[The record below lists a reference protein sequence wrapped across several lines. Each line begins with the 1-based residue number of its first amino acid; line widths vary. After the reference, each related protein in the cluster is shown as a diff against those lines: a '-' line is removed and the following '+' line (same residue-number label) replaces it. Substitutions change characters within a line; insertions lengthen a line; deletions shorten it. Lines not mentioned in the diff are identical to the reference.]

1 MISSASKGTLYG
13 IVAIFLWSTIVGLI
27 RNISEYFGPVGGAA
41 LIYTTGTVF
50 LILILGVPKLSL
62 FPKRYL
68 FWGALLFVTYEV
80 CLSLALGFAT
90 DRTQAI
96 ELGMVNYLWPSFTLA
111 LAVIVNKQRFSIL
124 LIVGLLC
131 SFSGLVWVVSG
142 DNPLTIE
149 GLWKN
154 IQSNPLS
161 YILAFSGA
169 ILWAFYSNLTRL
181 ISGGNN
187 GIVPFF
193 LLTSLALWGQYLFS
207 TPVEWIINTKSIT
220 LLLITGARIGLAN
233 AKMDNRYDQRQC
245 DFVSHTFLFYPC
257 YFYCIFLNII
267 VYRTFFLILAGCN
280 DGNWWLFNLLVSDSS
295 KKDKSDKNNKIERK
309 TRSLTQISQ

>member
-1 MISSASKGTLYG
+1 MISSSSKGTLYG
-13 IVAIFLWSTIVGLI
+13 IVAILLWSTIVGLI
-27 RNISEYFGPVGGAA
+27 RNISEYFGAVGGAA
-41 LIYTTGTVF
+41 LIYTTGTLF
-50 LILILGVPKLSL
+50 LILILGVPKLSR

-68 FWGALLFVTYEV
+68 FWGGLLFVTYEV

-111 LAVIVNKQRFSIL
+111 LAVILNKQRFSIL
-124 LIVGLLC
+124 LMVGLLC
-131 SFSGLVWVVSG
+131 AFSGLIWVVSG
-142 DNPLTIE
+142 DNPLTID

-181 ISGGNN
+181 MSGGNN

-207 TPVEWIINTKSIT
+207 TPVEWIVNTKSIT
-220 LLLITGARIGLAN
+220 LLLITGAAIGLAN
-233 AKMDNRYDQRQC
+233 AAWTIGMIRGNVTLLATLSYFTPVISTAFSSILLSTALSFSFWQGVMMVTGGSLICWLATRQKMIKP
-245 DFVSHTFLFYPC
+245 LKM
-257 YFYCIFLNII
+257 
-267 VYRTFFLILAGCN
+267 A
-280 DGNWWLFNLLVSDSS
+280 
-295 KKDKSDKNNKIERK
+295 K
-309 TRSLTQISQ
+309 

>member
-1 MISSASKGTLYG
+1 MISSSSKGTLYG
-13 IVAIFLWSTIVGLI
+13 IVAILLWSTIVGLI
-27 RNISEYFGPVGGAA
+27 RNISEYFGAVGGAA
-41 LIYTTGTVF
+41 LIYTTGTLF
-50 LILILGVPKLSL
+50 LILILGVPKLSR

-68 FWGALLFVTYEV
+68 FWGGLLFVTYEV

-111 LAVIVNKQRFSIL
+111 LAVILNKQRFSIL

-131 SFSGLVWVVSG
+131 AFSGLVWVVSG
-142 DNPLTIE
+142 DNPLTIDC
-149 GLWKN
+149 LWKN

-181 ISGGNN
+181 MSGGNN

-207 TPVEWIINTKSIT
+207 APVEWIVNTKSIT
-220 LLLITGARIGLAN
+220 LLLITGAAIGLAN
-233 AKMDNRYDQRQC
+233 AAWTIGMIRGNVTLLATLSYFTPVISTAFSSILLSTALSFSFWQGVMMVTGGSLICWLATRQK
-245 DFVSHTFLFYPC
+245 T
-257 YFYCIFLNII
+257 I
-267 VYRTFFLILAGCN
+267 
-280 DGNWWLFNLLVSDSS
+280 
-295 KKDKSDKNNKIERK
+295 KSLK
-309 TRSLTQISQ
+309 TAK

>member
-1 MISSASKGTLYG
+1 MISSSSKGTLYG
-13 IVAIFLWSTIVGLI
+13 IVAILLWSTIVGLI
-27 RNISEYFGPVGGAA
+27 RNISEYFGAVGGAA
-41 LIYTTGTVF
+41 LIYTAGTLF
-50 LILILGVPKLSL
+50 LILILGVPKLSR

-68 FWGALLFVTYEV
+68 FWGGLLFVTYEI

-111 LAVIVNKQRFSIL
+111 LAVILNKQRFSIL
-124 LIVGLLC
+124 LITGLLC
-131 SFSGLVWVVSG
+131 AFSGLVWVVSG
-142 DNPLTIE
+142 DNPLTID

-207 TPVEWIINTKSIT
+207 TPVEWIVNTKSIT
-220 LLLITGARIGLAN
+220 LLLITGAAIGLAN
-233 AKMDNRYDQRQC
+233 AAWTIGMIRGNVTLLATLSYFTPVISTAFSSILLSTALSFSFWQGVMMVTGGSLICWLATRQ
-245 DFVSHTFLFYPC
+245 
-257 YFYCIFLNII
+257 
-267 VYRTFFLILAGCN
+267 
-280 DGNWWLFNLLVSDSS
+280 
-295 KKDKSDKNNKIERK
+295 KKIKVLK
-309 TRSLTQISQ
+309 TIK

>member
-1 MISSASKGTLYG
+1 MISSSSKGTLYG
-13 IVAIFLWSTIVGLI
+13 IVAILLWSTIVGLI
-27 RNISEYFGPVGGAA
+27 RNISEYFGAVGGAA
-41 LIYTTGTVF
+41 LIYTTGTLF
-50 LILILGVPKLSL
+50 LILILGVPKLSR

-68 FWGALLFVTYEV
+68 FWGGLLFVTYEV

-111 LAVIVNKQRFSIL
+111 LAVILNKQRFSIL

-131 SFSGLVWVVSG
+131 AFSGLVWVVSG
-142 DNPLTIE
+142 DNPLTID

-181 ISGGNN
+181 MSGGNN

-207 TPVEWIINTKSIT
+207 EPVEWIVNTKSIT
-220 LLLITGARIGLAN
+220 LLLITGAAIGLAN
-233 AKMDNRYDQRQC
+233 AAWTIGMIRGNVTLLATLSYFTPVISTAFSSILLSTALSFSFWQGVMMVTGGSLICWLATRQKTIKPLKM
-245 DFVSHTFLFYPC
+245 
-257 YFYCIFLNII
+257 
-267 VYRTFFLILAGCN
+267 A
-280 DGNWWLFNLLVSDSS
+280 
-295 KKDKSDKNNKIERK
+295 K
-309 TRSLTQISQ
+309 

>member
-1 MISSASKGTLYG
+1 MISSSSKGTLYG
-13 IVAIFLWSTIVGLI
+13 IVAILLWSTIVGLI
-27 RNISEYFGPVGGAA
+27 RNISEYFGAVGGAA
-41 LIYTTGTVF
+41 LIYTTGTLF
-50 LILILGVPKLSL
+50 LILILGVPKLSR

-68 FWGALLFVTYEV
+68 FWGGLLFVTYEV

-111 LAVIVNKQRFSIL
+111 LAVILNKQRFSIL
-124 LIVGLLC
+124 LMIGLLC
-131 SFSGLVWVVSG
+131 AFSGLIWVVSG
-142 DNPLTIE
+142 DNPLTID

-181 ISGGNN
+181 MSGGNN

-207 TPVEWIINTKSIT
+207 TPVEWIVNTKSIT
-220 LLLITGARIGLAN
+220 LLLITGAAIGLAN
-233 AKMDNRYDQRQC
+233 AAWTIGMIRGNVTLLATLSYFTPVISTAFSSILLSTALSFSFWQGVMMVTGGSLICWLATRQKTIKPLKM
-245 DFVSHTFLFYPC
+245 V
-257 YFYCIFLNII
+257 
-267 VYRTFFLILAGCN
+267 
-280 DGNWWLFNLLVSDSS
+280 
-295 KKDKSDKNNKIERK
+295 K
-309 TRSLTQISQ
+309 

>member
-1 MISSASKGTLYG
+1 MISSSSKGTLYG
-13 IVAIFLWSTIVGLI
+13 IVAILLWSTIVGLI
-27 RNISEYFGPVGGAA
+27 RNISEYFGAVGGAA
-41 LIYTTGTVF
+41 LIYTTGTLF
-50 LILILGVPKLSL
+50 LILILGVPKLSR

-68 FWGALLFVTYEV
+68 FWGGLLFVTYEV

-111 LAVIVNKQRFSIL
+111 LAVILNKQRFSIL

-131 SFSGLVWVVSG
+131 AFSGLVWVVSG
-142 DNPLTIE
+142 DNPLTID

-181 ISGGNN
+181 MSGGNN

-207 TPVEWIINTKSIT
+207 EPVEWIVNTKSIT
-220 LLLITGARIGLAN
+220 LLLITVAAIGLAN
-233 AKMDNRYDQRQC
+233 AAWTIGMIRGNVTLLATLSYFTPVISTAFSSILLSTVLSFSFWQGVMMVTGGSLICWLATRQ
-245 DFVSHTFLFYPC
+245 
-257 YFYCIFLNII
+257 
-267 VYRTFFLILAGCN
+267 
-280 DGNWWLFNLLVSDSS
+280 
-295 KKDKSDKNNKIERK
+295 K
-309 TRSLTQISQ
+309 TIKPLKTAK

>member
-1 MISSASKGTLYG
+1 MISSSSKGTLYG
-13 IVAIFLWSTIVGLI
+13 IVAILLWSTIVGLI
-27 RNISEYFGPVGGAA
+27 RNISEYFGAVGGAA

-68 FWGALLFVTYEV
+68 FWGAILFVTYEV

-124 LIVGLLC
+124 LIIGLLC

-149 GLWKN
+149 GLWQN

-220 LLLITGARIGLAN
+220 LLLITGAAIGLAN
-233 AKMDNRYDQRQC
+233 AAWTIGMIRGNVTLLATLSYFTPVISTAFSSILLSTALSFSFWQGVMMVTGGSLICWLATRQKTIKPLKM
-245 DFVSHTFLFYPC
+245 T
-257 YFYCIFLNII
+257 
-267 VYRTFFLILAGCN
+267 
-280 DGNWWLFNLLVSDSS
+280 
-295 KKDKSDKNNKIERK
+295 K
-309 TRSLTQISQ
+309 

>member
-1 MISSASKGTLYG
+1 MISSSSKGTLYG
-13 IVAIFLWSTIVGLI
+13 IVAILLWSTIVGLI
-27 RNISEYFGPVGGAA
+27 RNISEYFGAVGGAA
-41 LIYTTGTVF
+41 LIYTTGTLF
-50 LILILGVPKLSL
+50 LILILGVPKLSR

-68 FWGALLFVTYEV
+68 FWGGLLFVTYEV

-111 LAVIVNKQRFSIL
+111 LAVILNKQRFSIL

-131 SFSGLVWVVSG
+131 AFSGLVWVVSG
-142 DNPLTIE
+142 DNPLTID

-169 ILWAFYSNLTRL
+169 ILWAFYSNLTR
-181 ISGGNN
+181 IMSGGNN

-207 TPVEWIINTKSIT
+207 APVEWIVNTKSIT
-220 LLLITGARIGLAN
+220 LLLITGAAIGLAN
-233 AKMDNRYDQRQC
+233 AAWTIGMISGNVTLLATLSYFTPVISTAFSSILLSTALSFSFWQGVMMVTGGSLICWLATRQ
-245 DFVSHTFLFYPC
+245 
-257 YFYCIFLNII
+257 
-267 VYRTFFLILAGCN
+267 
-280 DGNWWLFNLLVSDSS
+280 
-295 KKDKSDKNNKIERK
+295 K
-309 TRSLTQISQ
+309 TIKPLKTAK

>member
-1 MISSASKGTLYG
+1 MISSSSKGTLYG
-13 IVAIFLWSTIVGLI
+13 IVAILLWSTIVGLI
-27 RNISEYFGPVGGAA
+27 RNISEYFGAVGGAA
-41 LIYTTGTVF
+41 LIYTTGTLF
-50 LILILGVPKLSL
+50 LILILGVPKLSR

-68 FWGALLFVTYEV
+68 FWGGLLFVTYEV

-111 LAVIVNKQRFSIL
+111 LAVILNKQRFSIL
-124 LIVGLLC
+124 LMIGLLC
-131 SFSGLVWVVSG
+131 AFSGLIWVVSG
-142 DNPLTIE
+142 DNPLTID

-207 TPVEWIINTKSIT
+207 TPVEWIVNTKSIT
-220 LLLITGARIGLAN
+220 LLLITGAAIGLAN
-233 AKMDNRYDQRQC
+233 AAWTIGMIRGNVTLLATLSYFTPVISTAFSSILLSTALSFSFWQGVMMVTGGSLICWLATRQKTIKPLKM
-245 DFVSHTFLFYPC
+245 
-257 YFYCIFLNII
+257 
-267 VYRTFFLILAGCN
+267 A
-280 DGNWWLFNLLVSDSS
+280 
-295 KKDKSDKNNKIERK
+295 K
-309 TRSLTQISQ
+309 

>member
-1 MISSASKGTLYG
+1 MISSSSKGTLYG

-27 RNISEYFGPVGGAA
+27 RNISEYFGAVGGAA
-41 LIYTTGTVF
+41 LIYTTGTLF
-50 LILILGVPKLSL
+50 LILILGVPKLSR

-68 FWGALLFVTYEV
+68 FWGGLLFVTYEV

-111 LAVIVNKQRFSIL
+111 LAVILNKQRFSIL

-131 SFSGLVWVVSG
+131 AFSGLVWVVSG
-142 DNPLTIE
+142 DNPLTID

-181 ISGGNN
+181 MSGGNN

-207 TPVEWIINTKSIT
+207 APVEWSVNTKSIT
-220 LLLITGARIGLAN
+220 LLLITGAAIGLAN
-233 AKMDNRYDQRQC
+233 AAWTVGMIRGNVTLLATLSYFTPVISTAFSSILLSTALSFSFWQGVMMVTGGSLICWLATRQKTIKPLKM
-245 DFVSHTFLFYPC
+245 T
-257 YFYCIFLNII
+257 
-267 VYRTFFLILAGCN
+267 
-280 DGNWWLFNLLVSDSS
+280 
-295 KKDKSDKNNKIERK
+295 K
-309 TRSLTQISQ
+309 

>member
-220 LLLITGARIGLAN
+220 LLLITGAAIGLAN
-233 AKMDNRYDQRQC
+233 AAWTIGMIRGNVTLLATLSYFTPVISTAFSSILLSTALSFSFWQGVMMVTGGSLICWLATRQ
-245 DFVSHTFLFYPC
+245 
-257 YFYCIFLNII
+257 
-267 VYRTFFLILAGCN
+267 
-280 DGNWWLFNLLVSDSS
+280 
-295 KKDKSDKNNKIERK
+295 KKIKVLK
-309 TRSLTQISQ
+309 TIK

>member
-1 MISSASKGTLYG
+1 MISSSSKGTLYG
-13 IVAIFLWSTIVGLI
+13 IVAILLWSTIVGLI
-27 RNISEYFGPVGGAA
+27 RNISEYFGAVGGAA
-41 LIYTTGTVF
+41 LIYTTGTLF
-50 LILILGVPKLSL
+50 LILILGVPKLSR

-68 FWGALLFVTYEV
+68 FWGGLLFVTYEV

-111 LAVIVNKQRFSIL
+111 LAVILNKQRLSIL

-131 SFSGLVWVVSG
+131 AFSGLVWVVSG
-142 DNPLTIE
+142 DNPLTID

-181 ISGGNN
+181 MSGGNN

-207 TPVEWIINTKSIT
+207 APVEWIVNTKSIT
-220 LLLITGARIGLAN
+220 LLLITGAAIGLAN
-233 AKMDNRYDQRQC
+233 AAWTIGMIRGNVTLLATLSYFTPVISTAFSSILLSTALSFSFWQGVMMVTGGSLICWLATRQK
-245 DFVSHTFLFYPC
+245 T
-257 YFYCIFLNII
+257 I
-267 VYRTFFLILAGCN
+267 
-280 DGNWWLFNLLVSDSS
+280 
-295 KKDKSDKNNKIERK
+295 KSLK
-309 TRSLTQISQ
+309 TAK

>member
-1 MISSASKGTLYG
+1 MISSSSKGTLYG
-13 IVAIFLWSTIVGLI
+13 IVAILLWSTIVGLI
-27 RNISEYFGPVGGAA
+27 RNISEYFGAVGGAA

-50 LILILGVPKLSL
+50 LILILGIPKLSL

-68 FWGALLFVTYEV
+68 FWGAILFVTYEV

-124 LIVGLLC
+124 LIIGLLC

-149 GLWKN
+149 GLWQN

-220 LLLITGARIGLAN
+220 LLLITGAAIGLAN
-233 AKMDNRYDQRQC
+233 AAWTIGMIRGNVTLLATLSYFTPVISTAFSSILLSTALSFSFWQGVMMVTGGSLICWLATRQKTIKPLKM
-245 DFVSHTFLFYPC
+245 T
-257 YFYCIFLNII
+257 
-267 VYRTFFLILAGCN
+267 
-280 DGNWWLFNLLVSDSS
+280 
-295 KKDKSDKNNKIERK
+295 K
-309 TRSLTQISQ
+309 

>member
-1 MISSASKGTLYG
+1 MISSSSKGTLYG

-41 LIYTTGTVF
+41 LIYTTGTLF
-50 LILILGVPKLSL
+50 LVLILGIPKLSL

-111 LAVIVNKQRFSIL
+111 LAVILNKQRFSIL
-124 LIVGLLC
+124 LIIGLLC

-149 GLWKN
+149 GLWQN

-220 LLLITGARIGLAN
+220 LLLITGAAIGLAN
-233 AKMDNRYDQRQC
+233 AAWTIGMIRGNVTLLATLSYFTPVISTAFSSILLSTALSFSFWQGVMMVTGGSLICWLATRQ
-245 DFVSHTFLFYPC
+245 
-257 YFYCIFLNII
+257 
-267 VYRTFFLILAGCN
+267 
-280 DGNWWLFNLLVSDSS
+280 
-295 KKDKSDKNNKIERK
+295 KKIKVLKAIK
-309 TRSLTQISQ
+309 

>member
-1 MISSASKGTLYG
+1 MISSSSKGTLYG
-13 IVAIFLWSTIVGLI
+13 IVAILLWSTIVGLI
-27 RNISEYFGPVGGAA
+27 RNISEYFGAVGGAT
-41 LIYTTGTVF
+41 LIYTTGTLF
-50 LILILGVPKLSL
+50 LILILGVPKLSR

-68 FWGALLFVTYEV
+68 FWGGLLFVTYEV

-111 LAVIVNKQRFSIL
+111 LAVILNKQRFSIL

-131 SFSGLVWVVSG
+131 AFSGLVWVVSG
-142 DNPLTIE
+142 DNPLTID

-181 ISGGNN
+181 MSGGNN

-207 TPVEWIINTKSIT
+207 APVEWIVNTKSIT
-220 LLLITGARIGLAN
+220 LLLITGAAIGLAN
-233 AKMDNRYDQRQC
+233 AAWTIGMIRGNVTLLATLSYFTPVISTAFSSILLSTALSFSFWQGVMMVTGGSLICWLATRQKRIKPLKM
-245 DFVSHTFLFYPC
+245 
-257 YFYCIFLNII
+257 
-267 VYRTFFLILAGCN
+267 A
-280 DGNWWLFNLLVSDSS
+280 
-295 KKDKSDKNNKIERK
+295 K
-309 TRSLTQISQ
+309 

>member
-1 MISSASKGTLYG
+1 MISSSSKGTLYG
-13 IVAIFLWSTIVGLI
+13 IVAILLWSTIVGLI
-27 RNISEYFGPVGGAA
+27 RNISEYFGAVGGAA
-41 LIYTTGTVF
+41 LIYTTGTLF
-50 LILILGVPKLSL
+50 LILILGVPKLSR

-68 FWGALLFVTYEV
+68 FWGGLLFVTYEV

-111 LAVIVNKQRFSIL
+111 LAVILNKQRFSIL

-131 SFSGLVWVVSG
+131 AFSGLVWVVSG
-142 DNPLTIE
+142 DNPLTID

-181 ISGGNN
+181 MSGGNN

-207 TPVEWIINTKSIT
+207 TPVEWIVNTKSIT
-220 LLLITGARIGLAN
+220 LLLITGAAIGLAN
-233 AKMDNRYDQRQC
+233 AAWTIGMIRGNVTLLATLSYFTPVISTAFSSILLSTALSFSFWQGVMMVTGGSLICWLATRQ
-245 DFVSHTFLFYPC
+245 
-257 YFYCIFLNII
+257 
-267 VYRTFFLILAGCN
+267 
-280 DGNWWLFNLLVSDSS
+280 
-295 KKDKSDKNNKIERK
+295 K
-309 TRSLTQISQ
+309 TIKPLKTAK

>member
-220 LLLITGARIGLAN
+220 LLLITGAAIGLAN
-233 AKMDNRYDQRQC
+233 AAWTIGMIRGNVTLLATLSYFTPVISTAFSSILLSTALSFSFWQGVMMVTGGSLICWLATRQ
-245 DFVSHTFLFYPC
+245 
-257 YFYCIFLNII
+257 
-267 VYRTFFLILAGCN
+267 
-280 DGNWWLFNLLVSDSS
+280 
-295 KKDKSDKNNKIERK
+295 KKIKVIK
-309 TRSLTQISQ
+309 TIK

>member
-1 MISSASKGTLYG
+1 MISSSSKGTLYG
-13 IVAIFLWSTIVGLI
+13 IVAILLWSTIVGLI
-27 RNISEYFGPVGGAA
+27 RNISEYFGAVGGAA

-68 FWGALLFVTYEV
+68 FWGAILFVTYEV

-124 LIVGLLC
+124 LIIGLLC

-149 GLWKN
+149 GLWQN

-207 TPVEWIINTKSIT
+207 TPVEWIINIKSIT
-220 LLLITGARIGLAN
+220 LLLITGAAIGLAN
-233 AKMDNRYDQRQC
+233 AAWTIGMIRGNVTLLATLSYFTPVISTAFSSILLSTALSFSFWQGVMMVTGGSLICWLATRQKTIKPLKM
-245 DFVSHTFLFYPC
+245 T
-257 YFYCIFLNII
+257 
-267 VYRTFFLILAGCN
+267 
-280 DGNWWLFNLLVSDSS
+280 
-295 KKDKSDKNNKIERK
+295 K
-309 TRSLTQISQ
+309 

>member
-27 RNISEYFGPVGGAA
+27 RNISEYFGAVGGAA
-41 LIYTTGTVF
+41 LIYTTGTLF
-50 LILILGVPKLSL
+50 LILILGVPKLL
-62 FPKRYL
+62 RFPKRYL
-68 FWGALLFVTYEV
+68 IWGGLLFVTYEV

-111 LAVIVNKQRFSIL
+111 LAVILNKQRFSIL
-124 LIVGLLC
+124 LVVGLLC
-131 SFSGLVWVVSG
+131 AFSGLVWVVSG
-142 DNPLTIE
+142 DNPLTID

-181 ISGGNN
+181 MSGGNN

-207 TPVEWIINTKSIT
+207 TPVEWIVNTKSIT
-220 LLLITGARIGLAN
+220 LLLITGAAIGLAN
-233 AKMDNRYDQRQC
+233 AAWTIGMIRGNVTLLATLSYFTPVISTAFSSILLSTALSFSFWQGVMMVTGGSLICWLATRQ
-245 DFVSHTFLFYPC
+245 
-257 YFYCIFLNII
+257 
-267 VYRTFFLILAGCN
+267 
-280 DGNWWLFNLLVSDSS
+280 
-295 KKDKSDKNNKIERK
+295 K
-309 TRSLTQISQ
+309 TIKPLKTVK

>member
-149 GLWKN
+149 GLWQN
-154 IQSNPLS
+154 IQNNPLS

-207 TPVEWIINTKSIT
+207 TPVEWIIDTKSIT
-220 LLLITGARIGLAN
+220 LLLITGAAIGLAN
-233 AKMDNRYDQRQC
+233 AAWTIGMIRGNVTLLATLSYFTPVISTAFSSILLSTALSFSFWQGVMMVTGGSLICWLATRQ
-245 DFVSHTFLFYPC
+245 
-257 YFYCIFLNII
+257 
-267 VYRTFFLILAGCN
+267 
-280 DGNWWLFNLLVSDSS
+280 
-295 KKDKSDKNNKIERK
+295 KKIKVLK
-309 TRSLTQISQ
+309 TIK

>member
-1 MISSASKGTLYG
+1 M
-13 IVAIFLWSTIVGLI
+13 
-27 RNISEYFGPVGGAA
+27 
-41 LIYTTGTVF
+41 F
-50 LILILGVPKLSL
+50 LILILGIPKLSL

-68 FWGALLFVTYEV
+68 FWGAILFVTYEV

-124 LIVGLLC
+124 LIIGLLC

-149 GLWKN
+149 GLWQN

-207 TPVEWIINTKSIT
+207 TPVEWIINIKSIT
-220 LLLITGARIGLAN
+220 LLLITGAAIGLAN
-233 AKMDNRYDQRQC
+233 AAWTIGMIRGNVTLLATLSYFTPVISTAFSSILLSTALSFSFWQGVMMVTGGSLICWLATRQKTIKPLKM
-245 DFVSHTFLFYPC
+245 T
-257 YFYCIFLNII
+257 
-267 VYRTFFLILAGCN
+267 
-280 DGNWWLFNLLVSDSS
+280 
-295 KKDKSDKNNKIERK
+295 K
-309 TRSLTQISQ
+309 

>member
-27 RNISEYFGPVGGAA
+27 RNISEYFGAVGGAA
-41 LIYTTGTVF
+41 LIYTTGTLF
-50 LILILGVPKLSL
+50 LILILGVPKLSR

-68 FWGALLFVTYEV
+68 IWGGLLFVTYEV

-111 LAVIVNKQRFSIL
+111 LAVILNKQRFSIL
-124 LIVGLLC
+124 LVVGLLC
-131 SFSGLVWVVSG
+131 AFSGLVWVVSG
-142 DNPLTIE
+142 DNPLTID

-181 ISGGNN
+181 MSGGNN

-207 TPVEWIINTKSIT
+207 TPVEWIVNTKSIT
-220 LLLITGARIGLAN
+220 LLLITGAAIGLAN
-233 AKMDNRYDQRQC
+233 AAWTIGMIRGNVTLLATLSYFTPVISTAFSSILLSTALSFSFWQGVMMVTGGSLICWLATRQ
-245 DFVSHTFLFYPC
+245 
-257 YFYCIFLNII
+257 
-267 VYRTFFLILAGCN
+267 
-280 DGNWWLFNLLVSDSS
+280 
-295 KKDKSDKNNKIERK
+295 K
-309 TRSLTQISQ
+309 TIKPLKTVK

>member
-27 RNISEYFGPVGGAA
+27 RNISEYFGAVGGAA
-41 LIYTTGTVF
+41 LIYTTGTLF
-50 LILILGVPKLSL
+50 LILILGVPKLSH

-68 FWGALLFVTYEV
+68 IWGGLLFVTYEV

-111 LAVIVNKQRFSIL
+111 LAVILNKQRFSIL
-124 LIVGLLC
+124 LVVGLLC
-131 SFSGLVWVVSG
+131 AFSGLVWVVSG
-142 DNPLTIE
+142 DNPLTID

-181 ISGGNN
+181 MSGGNN

-207 TPVEWIINTKSIT
+207 TPVEWIVNTKSIT
-220 LLLITGARIGLAN
+220 LLLITGAAIGLAN
-233 AKMDNRYDQRQC
+233 AAWTIGMIRGNVTLLATLSYFTPVISTAFSSILLSTALSFSFWQGVMMVTGGSLICWLATRQ
-245 DFVSHTFLFYPC
+245 
-257 YFYCIFLNII
+257 
-267 VYRTFFLILAGCN
+267 
-280 DGNWWLFNLLVSDSS
+280 
-295 KKDKSDKNNKIERK
+295 K
-309 TRSLTQISQ
+309 TIKPLKTVK

>member
-1 MISSASKGTLYG
+1 MISSSSKGTLYG

-27 RNISEYFGPVGGAA
+27 RNISEYFGAVGGAA
-41 LIYTTGTVF
+41 LIYTAGTLF
-50 LILILGVPKLSL
+50 LILILGVPKLSR

-68 FWGALLFVTYEV
+68 FWGGLLFVTYEV

-90 DRTQAI
+90 NRTQAI

-111 LAVIVNKQRFSIL
+111 LAVILNKQRFSIL
-124 LIVGLLC
+124 LMVGLLC
-131 SFSGLVWVVSG
+131 AFSGLIWVVSG
-142 DNPLTIE
+142 DNPLTID

-169 ILWAFYSNLTRL
+169 ILWAFYSNLTRVM
-181 ISGGNN
+181 SGGNN

-207 TPVEWIINTKSIT
+207 TPVEWIVDTKSIT
-220 LLLITGARIGLAN
+220 LLLITGAAIGLAN
-233 AKMDNRYDQRQC
+233 AAWTIGMIRGNVTLLATLSYFTPVISTAFSSILLSTALSFSFWQGVMMVTGGSLICWLATRQKTMKPLKM
-245 DFVSHTFLFYPC
+245 
-257 YFYCIFLNII
+257 
-267 VYRTFFLILAGCN
+267 A
-280 DGNWWLFNLLVSDSS
+280 
-295 KKDKSDKNNKIERK
+295 K
-309 TRSLTQISQ
+309 

>member
-1 MISSASKGTLYG
+1 M
-13 IVAIFLWSTIVGLI
+13 
-27 RNISEYFGPVGGAA
+27 
-41 LIYTTGTVF
+41 
-50 LILILGVPKLSL
+50 ILGVPKLSR

-68 FWGALLFVTYEV
+68 IWGGLLFVTYEV

-111 LAVIVNKQRFSIL
+111 LAVILNKQRFSIL
-124 LIVGLLC
+124 LVVGLLC
-131 SFSGLVWVVSG
+131 AFSGLVWVVSG
-142 DNPLTIE
+142 DNPLTID

-181 ISGGNN
+181 MSGGNN

-207 TPVEWIINTKSIT
+207 TPVEWIVNTKSIT
-220 LLLITGARIGLAN
+220 LLLITGAAIGLAN
-233 AKMDNRYDQRQC
+233 AAWTIGMIRGNVTLLATLSYFTPVISTAFSSILLSTALSFSFWQGVMMVTGGSLICWLATRQ
-245 DFVSHTFLFYPC
+245 
-257 YFYCIFLNII
+257 
-267 VYRTFFLILAGCN
+267 
-280 DGNWWLFNLLVSDSS
+280 
-295 KKDKSDKNNKIERK
+295 K
-309 TRSLTQISQ
+309 TIKPLKTVK

>member
-27 RNISEYFGPVGGAA
+27 RNISEYFGAVGGAA
-41 LIYTTGTVF
+41 LIYTTGTLF
-50 LILILGVPKLSL
+50 LILILGVPKLSR

-68 FWGALLFVTYEV
+68 FWGGLLFVTYEV

-111 LAVIVNKQRFSIL
+111 LAVILNKQRFSIL
-124 LIVGLLC
+124 LVVGLLC
-131 SFSGLVWVVSG
+131 AFSGLVWVVSG
-142 DNPLTIE
+142 DNPLTID

-181 ISGGNN
+181 MSGGNN

-207 TPVEWIINTKSIT
+207 TPVEWIVNTKSIT
-220 LLLITGARIGLAN
+220 LLLITGAAIGLAN
-233 AKMDNRYDQRQC
+233 AAWTIGMIRGNVTLLATLSYFTPVISTAFSSILLSTALSFSFWQGVMMVTGGSLICWLATRQ
-245 DFVSHTFLFYPC
+245 
-257 YFYCIFLNII
+257 
-267 VYRTFFLILAGCN
+267 
-280 DGNWWLFNLLVSDSS
+280 
-295 KKDKSDKNNKIERK
+295 K
-309 TRSLTQISQ
+309 TIKPLKTVK

>member
-1 MISSASKGTLYG
+1 MISSSSKGTLYG
-13 IVAIFLWSTIVGLI
+13 IVAILLWSTIVGLI
-27 RNISEYFGPVGGAA
+27 RNISEYFGAVGGAA
-41 LIYTTGTVF
+41 LIYTTGTLF
-50 LILILGVPKLSL
+50 LILILGVPKLSR

-68 FWGALLFVTYEV
+68 FWGGLLFVTYEV

-111 LAVIVNKQRFSIL
+111 LAVILNKQRFSIL
-124 LIVGLLC
+124 LMIGLLC
-131 SFSGLVWVVSG
+131 AFSGLIWVVSG
-142 DNPLTIE
+142 DNPLTID

-181 ISGGNN
+181 MSGGNN

-207 TPVEWIINTKSIT
+207 TPVEWIVNTKSIT
-220 LLLITGARIGLAN
+220 LLLITGAAIGLAN
-233 AKMDNRYDQRQC
+233 AAWTIGMIRGNVTLLATLSYFTPVISTAFSSILLSTALSFSFWQGVMMVTGGSLICWLATRQKTIKPLKM
-245 DFVSHTFLFYPC
+245 
-257 YFYCIFLNII
+257 
-267 VYRTFFLILAGCN
+267 A
-280 DGNWWLFNLLVSDSS
+280 
-295 KKDKSDKNNKIERK
+295 K
-309 TRSLTQISQ
+309 